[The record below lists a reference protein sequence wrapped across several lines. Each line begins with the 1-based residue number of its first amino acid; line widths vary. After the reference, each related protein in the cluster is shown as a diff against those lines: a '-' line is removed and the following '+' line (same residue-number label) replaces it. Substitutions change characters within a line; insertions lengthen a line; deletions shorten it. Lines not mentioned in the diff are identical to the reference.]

1 MMSSTDG
8 TGIAGPRG
16 ESISGIETAARVGT
30 IQRSGEEGVVAVAS
44 TTFSV
49 MCIDDNVLLVD
60 ALERRLNI
68 EPDFTVLHR
77 VDDLSACV
85 DEAIRLKPSVVL
97 LDMDLPG
104 GIDAV
109 ALLADFVSRAPE
121 SRVVVFT
128 GYPTGDLVRRTMSR
142 GAWGFVSKGT
152 SSERLIA
159 AIRGVVA
166 GQAVIEIE
174 D

>member
-1 MMSSTDG
+1 M
-8 TGIAGPRG
+8 
-16 ESISGIETAARVGT
+16 
-30 IQRSGEEGVVAVAS
+30 AS

-60 ALERRLNI
+60 ALERRLNL
-68 EPDFTVLHR
+68 EPDFTALHR
-77 VDDLSACV
+77 IDDLSTCV
-85 DEAIRLKPSVVL
+85 DQAIRVQPSVVL
-97 LDMDLPG
+97 LDVDLPG
-104 GIDAV
+104 GVDAM
-109 ALLADFVSRAPE
+109 ALLDDFVSRAP
-121 SRVVVFT
+121 SARVIVFT

-152 SSERLIA
+152 SSEQLIG